1 MARKSQ
7 KVLNLTI
14 MKFLKSHYLLIAIL
28 LASALLNL
36 WNQDFPIEFHADER
50 KKVRFVLENTQ
61 DFMHPTL
68 LLQLSRAA
76 NSFLGY
82 TEKNDIVNIGRT
94 VSALAGVL
102 IVLFSY
108 LIARRCLGNRSK
120 YFAGIAVALS
130 PILVIHAHYFKEDM
144 LFAAFFLMSIFV
156 LYHFLDS
163 QNLKNTLFLGLSIGL
178 AISSKYIA
186 ALIIPIALI
195 APFVYHSEDKKN
207 LYKKL
212 SKSLLLAFCLFL
224 LINYPLILDFK
235 TFWHGLTYE
244 IDHVLKGH
252 EMSGYSSAS
261 KTNTLISI
269 TPLDFWFTFH
279 LRYSLINGM
288 TMPIVIVGLFGF
300 IISLLSWKKLKN
312 EEKLLIFTVV
322 LLYIVA
328 ECSPAKPFP
337 DFMRYMIPV
346 VPIFIY
352 FAASFLTKIYKTN
365 KLRVVV
371 LPLAVLC
378 LSYAA
383 WDSSMLLYNLKDDT
397 RREALA
403 WMKEHSGKVKG
414 EMYTMC
420 DDRVTSLALLDIE
433 KERNEGT
440 QFFVASNFFYD
451 RILFAKNLKKC
462 PETIVNVHNQY
473 RKLFSMPYIEF
484 KPKHRSFAFSNPTIR
499 IINIQ
504 EKSNQSL
511 CSKSCGLLSMQ
522 RQTKGMVIW
531 ARNSRKS

>member
-7 KVLNLTI
+7 KVINLMI
-14 MKFLKSHYLLIAIL
+14 MKFLKSHYLIIAIL

-68 LLQLSRAA
+68 LLQVSKAA
-76 NSFLGY
+76 NFFFGY
-82 TEKNDIVNIGRT
+82 TEKIDIVHIGRT

-102 IVLFSY
+102 IVFFSY
-108 LIARRCLGNRSK
+108 LITRKGVGNKSK
-120 YFAGIAVALS
+120 YFASIATALS

-144 LFAAFFLMSIFV
+144 LFTAFFLMSLFA
-156 LYHFLDS
+156 LFRFLDC
-163 QNLKNTLFLGLSIGL
+163 QNLKNTLFLGTSIGL

-186 ALIIPIALI
+186 ALIIPVALI
-195 APFVYHSEDKKN
+195 APFVYQSEDKKN
-207 LYKKL
+207 LYKKI

-269 TPLDFWFTFH
+269 TPFDFWFTFH

-288 TMPIVIVGLFGF
+288 TLPIVVIGLFGF
-300 IISLLSWKKLKN
+300 VISLMSWKKLNN
-312 EEKLLIFTVV
+312 EEKLLILSVV
-322 LLYIVA
+322 LLYVIA
-328 ECSPAKPFP
+328 ECSPTKPFP

-346 VPIFIY
+346 VPLLIY
-352 FAASFLTKIYKTN
+352 FAARFLTKIYEIK
-365 KLRVVV
+365 KIRVFV
-371 LPLAVLC
+371 LPIATLC
-378 LSYAA
+378 ISYAA

-420 DDRVTSLALLDIE
+420 DDRVMSLALLDIE

-473 RKLFSMPYIEF
+473 SKLFSMPYIEF
-484 KPKHRSFAFSNPTIR
+484 RPKHRSFAFSNPTIR

-504 EKSNQSL
+504 EKNNQSL
-511 CSKSCGLLSMQ
+511 CSKSYGLLSIQ
-522 RQTKGMVIW
+522 LQTKGMEVW
-531 ARNSRKS
+531 ARMSRKS